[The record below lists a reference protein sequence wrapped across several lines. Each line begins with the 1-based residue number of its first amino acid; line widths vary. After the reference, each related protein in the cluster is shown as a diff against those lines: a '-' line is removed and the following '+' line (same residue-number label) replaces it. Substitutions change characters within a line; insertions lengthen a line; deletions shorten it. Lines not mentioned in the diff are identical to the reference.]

1 MSYAYIK
8 QDDSAKGFN
17 KLTYE
22 TTTEISIAALAH
34 IPVTRTKC
42 YQKYKNTALRRQMKA
57 YYDVQIKTNDMMRC
71 TMGNSC
77 DDVTTL
83 ATERKRAE
91 ELEYLMLM

>member
-22 TTTEISIAALAH
+22 TTTELSLAAMEH
-34 IPVTRTKC
+34 IPVTRAKC

-57 YYDVQIKTNDMMRC
+57 YYDEQIKLNAMMRC
-71 TMGNSC
+71 TMGNTC
-77 DDVTTL
+77 DNVTTL
-83 ATERKRAE
+83 SNECRRTEDLSKH
-91 ELEYLMLM
+91 MFT